1 MLTLYYRAGCSL
13 CEAMLE
19 ELQPFLAGQQA
30 QLNLVDI
37 DSSAELVQQFGERVP
52 VLRGEGGVEICHYF
66 LDPGRLRDY
75 LASC

>member
-37 DSSAELVQQFGERVP
+37 DSSAELVQQFAGKGEWRSATIFSTP
-52 VLRGEGGVEICHYF
+52 GVCVTI
-66 LDPGRLRDY
+66 
-75 LASC
+75 